1 MTTTSLTASINATA
15 SPWTLVSAYL
25 DHPGPYVSPFAVNGL
40 NAAGLL
46 DIVTGL
52 VGTLPERKAQAYA
65 RLQARGLVYGEEQ
78 IDHIAHV
85 QTQIQQL
92 QQELS
97 TVAPTELG
105 RISLLAGQL
114 QELVATAHEY
124 FR

>member
-25 DHPGPYVSPFAVNGL
+25 EHTSPFVSPFAVNEL
-40 NAAGLL
+40 RAAGLL
-46 DIVTGL
+46 DVVTGL
-52 VGTLPERKAQAYA
+52 VGTPPERKAQAYA

-105 RISLLAGQL
+105 RISVLAGQL
-114 QELVATAHEY
+114 QKLVATAHEY